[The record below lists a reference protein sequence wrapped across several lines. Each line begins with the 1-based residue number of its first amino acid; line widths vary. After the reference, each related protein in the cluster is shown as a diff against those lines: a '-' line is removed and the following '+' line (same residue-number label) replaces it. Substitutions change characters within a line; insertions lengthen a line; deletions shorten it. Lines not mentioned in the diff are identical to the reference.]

1 MSASASTGSSDVA
14 WFSSLRISSNSK
26 TPVAM
31 RRMLKRFSG
40 PILSDDELPP
50 TAPQPSVKAGTR
62 FVVAPI
68 PPSAPGVLTKRRETG
83 FSVRIRE

>member
-1 MSASASTGSSDVA
+1 
-14 WFSSLRISSNSK
+14 
-26 TPVAM
+26 M

-83 FSVRIRE
+83 FFSANSRIIALSSEWIISVCPAPS